1 MRGKQS
7 SKSVILVALSANL
20 FIAVIKFFVA
30 ALTASSAMLAEAV
43 HSVADTMNQVFLLIG
58 IKRGRRDP
66 DSLHPFGF
74 ASELYFWSFIVAIIL
89 FTAGAIFSIYKGIQ
103 KVLHPEPLDHVE
115 FAFAVLIFSMLAEGI
130 AFLKAFRKIQ
140 RERRELS
147 IVRYLRQCKKSELIV
162 VFLEDLAAITGLGV
176 ALILLL
182 IQYFTGILI
191 LDGIASIIIGIILG
205 VVALFLG
212 NEVKSLLIGESADP
226 MVLRKIKEIFAS
238 EESITRVIYMKS
250 LQLGPDDIL
259 LAVKAEFNKYLSTS
273 EISTVIN
280 GIEAEI
286 RQRYPEMK
294 KIFIEPDM
302 YVNNF

>member
-1 MRGKQS
+1 MKGKQS
-7 SKSVILVALSANL
+7 SKSIILVALCANL
-20 FIAVIKFFVA
+20 FIAVIKFLVA
-30 ALTASSAMLAEAV
+30 VLTGSSAMLAEAV
-43 HSVADTMNQVFLLIG
+43 HSLADSLNQVFLLIG
-58 IKRGRRDP
+58 IKRGRREP
-66 DSLHPFGF
+66 DNLHPFGF

-103 KVLHPEPLDHVE
+103 KLLHPEPLDHIE
-115 FAFAVLIFSMLAEGI
+115 FAFAVLVFSIVAEGF
-130 AFLKAFRKIQ
+130 AFMRAFRKIQ
-140 RERRELS
+140 RERRGLG
-147 IVRYLRQCKKSELIV
+147 IVRYLRQSKKSELIV

-182 IQYFTGILI
+182 VQHFTGLLI
-191 LDGIASIIIGIILG
+191 LDGIASIIIGIILCA
-205 VVALFLG
+205 VAMFLG
-212 NEVKSLLIGESADP
+212 NEVKSLLIGESANP
-226 MVLRKIKEIFAS
+226 AILRDITGIFAQ
-238 EESITRVIYMKS
+238 EESITRLIYMKS

-286 RQRYPEMK
+286 RSRFPEIN

-302 YVNNF
+302 YVHNF